1 MGVFNISEQY
11 PVIYADTA
19 PSTVSGTADGTLW
32 VCSGCNRTFSY
43 NQIKDAWYSVSD
55 LVLSFNRDGPTGNV
69 YLCVGET
76 NDSATGYVLHVDFAI
91 TAIRAK
97 AASGDDLTYKIYSGD
112 NLIYSFSTSSL
123 AYNNDDVFVNA
134 DKDEL
139 LRIYAEKAGASSV
152 TSPVVNLDI
161 AWRH

>member
-1 MGVFNISEQY
+1 
-11 PVIYADTA
+11 
-19 PSTVSGTADGTLW
+19 
-32 VCSGCNRTFSY
+32 
-43 NQIKDAWYSVSD
+43 
-55 LVLSFNRDGPTGNV
+55 
-69 YLCVGET
+69 
-76 NDSATGYVLHVDFAI
+76 VDFAI